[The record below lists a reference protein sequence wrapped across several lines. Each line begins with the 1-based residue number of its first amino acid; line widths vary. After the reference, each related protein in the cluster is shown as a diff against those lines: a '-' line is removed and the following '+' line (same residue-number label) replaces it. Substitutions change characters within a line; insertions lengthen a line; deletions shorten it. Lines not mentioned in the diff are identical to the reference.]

1 MQKNMTDRTPGSYDD
16 FVAYLGTVRTEEEL
30 FSRLTYWFAGQN
42 RPEDV
47 LSRSEL
53 VEARAKELGFW
64 QGLTFR
70 MERWLT
76 DGKSELEA
84 VGREEFQSRIAE
96 DYAAYRE
103 KADAARARFRD
114 RRRAA
119 PFSFTPDCLENV
131 PIQNVSWLV
140 EGLLP
145 MGEVSLL
152 GADGGTGKGIW
163 QAQLIAYV
171 TAGKTSGFFP
181 LPPQQTGKVL
191 LLAGEDDPGK
201 VLKARL
207 LAAGADMNRVLVLT
221 ADDYF
226 GKTGQPLTLKDQA
239 LADFAAKAGPLL
251 LIVDPLQSFL
261 PADVEMASRNQMRG
275 ALLPLRAIAAKQ
287 GCAVLIV
294 MHSNKKQG
302 VSGRAR
308 LADSSDIWDMARSV
322 LMMGRAKNDGKIYLS
337 HEKSSYARPQ
347 QTVLL
352 HIDDVEVEGVK
363 TARAVFDGY
372 TDKKDADF
380 IEERRVRTA
389 ETRQDTRSAILN
401 VLSESRLGSMPS
413 NELRAAVL
421 REVGC
426 SDSTYNRVYSEL
438 VKSGEIAKHQINQ
451 GGNVRSWF
459 TAMPYRGETSDKV
472 AKL

>member
-1 MQKNMTDRTPGSYDD
+1 MGVSIQDRTD
-16 FVAYLGTVRTEEEL
+16 FLNMLDACRTEQQL
-30 FSRLTYWFAGQN
+30 FSRLTFAVMFHQTDPDA
-42 RPEDV
+42 REDLLDDV
-47 LSRSEL
+47 RGAACNMQLPAVNYKIDQWL
-53 VEARAKELGFW
+53 NTCKQAW
-64 QGLTFR
+64 QADPAAF
-70 MERWLT
+70 MA
-76 DGKSELEA
+76 A
-84 VGREEFQSRIAE
+84 VN
-96 DYAAYRE
+96 
-103 KADAARARFRD
+103 ADAKQRKLALEGS
-114 RRRAA
+114 AA
-119 PFSFTPDCLENV
+119 QPGLLADV
-131 PIQNVSWLV
+131 PMQSVAWLV
-140 EGLLP
+140 PQLLP
-145 MGEVSLL
+145 LGEVSLL

-181 LPPQQTGKVL
+181 LPPQHTGKVL

-261 PADVEMASRNQMRG
+261 PADVEMASRNQMRS
-275 ALLPLRAIAAKQ
+275 ALLPLRAIAA
-287 GCAVLIV
+287 
-294 MHSNKKQG
+294 KQG

-337 HEKSSYARPQ
+337 HEKNSYARPQ

-421 REVGC
+421 REIGC
-426 SDSTYNRVYSEL
+426 SDSTYNRVYSDL
-438 VKSGEIAKHQINQ
+438 TKSSQIAKQAIRGKDGRN
-451 GGNVRSWF
+451 RWY
-459 TAMPYRGETSDKV
+459 TCYCGETSDKV
-472 AKL
+472 PF

>member
-119 PFSFTPDCLENV
+119 PFNFTPDCLENV

-140 EGLLP
+140 DGLLP

-171 TAGKTSGFFP
+171 TAGRTSGFFP
-181 LPPQQTGKVL
+181 QPP
-191 LLAGEDDPGK
+191 A
-201 VLKARL
+201 
-207 LAAGADMNRVLVLT
+207 
-221 ADDYF
+221 
-226 GKTGQPLTLKDQA
+226 QPMMIS
-239 LADFAAKAGPLL
+239 G
-251 LIVDPLQSFL
+251 LIP
-261 PADVEMASRNQMRG
+261 
-275 ALLPLRAIAAKQ
+275 
-287 GCAVLIV
+287 
-294 MHSNKKQG
+294 
-302 VSGRAR
+302 
-308 LADSSDIWDMARSV
+308 
-322 LMMGRAKNDGKIYLS
+322 YLS
-337 HEKSSYARPQ
+337 SAALVSSPITDWCKS
-347 QTVLL
+347 T
-352 HIDDVEVEGVK
+352 
-363 TARAVFDGY
+363 
-372 TDKKDADF
+372 
-380 IEERRVRTA
+380 
-389 ETRQDTRSAILN
+389 
-401 VLSESRLGSMPS
+401 
-413 NELRAAVL
+413 
-421 REVGC
+421 
-426 SDSTYNRVYSEL
+426 
-438 VKSGEIAKHQINQ
+438 
-451 GGNVRSWF
+451 
-459 TAMPYRGETSDKV
+459 
-472 AKL
+472 

>member
-1 MQKNMTDRTPGSYDD
+1 MGVSIQDRTD
-16 FVAYLGTVRTEEEL
+16 FLNMLDACRTEQQL
-30 FSRLTYWFAGQN
+30 FSRLTFAVMFHQTDPDA
-42 RPEDV
+42 REDLLDDV
-47 LSRSEL
+47 RGAACNMQLPAVNYKIDQWL
-53 VEARAKELGFW
+53 NTCKQAW
-64 QGLTFR
+64 QADPAAF
-70 MERWLT
+70 MA
-76 DGKSELEA
+76 A
-84 VGREEFQSRIAE
+84 VN
-96 DYAAYRE
+96 
-103 KADAARARFRD
+103 ADAKQRKLALEGS
-114 RRRAA
+114 AA
-119 PFSFTPDCLENV
+119 QPGLLADV
-131 PIQNVSWLV
+131 PMQSVAWLV
-140 EGLLP
+140 PQLLP
-145 MGEVSLL
+145 LGEVSLL

-261 PADVEMASRNQMRG
+261 PAGVEMASRNQMRSI
-275 ALLPLRAIAAKQ
+275 LLPLKAIAAAQ
-287 GCAVLIV
+287 QCAVLLV

-302 VSGRAR
+302 VSDRKR

-322 LMMGRAKNDGKIYLS
+322 LMMGRSNSDGKIYLS
-337 HEKSSYARPQ
+337 HEKSSYSRPQ

-352 HIDDVEVEGVK
+352 HIEDVELDGVR
-363 TARAVFDGY
+363 TAQAVFDGY

-380 IEERRVRTA
+380 IKEPRVRQAQTK
-389 ETRQDTRSAILN
+389 EDTRDAILN
-401 VLSESRLGSMPS
+401 VLAESRLGSMASPQLKS
-413 NELRAAVL
+413 EVM
-421 REVGC
+421 REIGC
-426 SDSTYNRVYSEL
+426 SEGTYNRAYGEL
-438 VKSGEIAKHQINQ
+438 VKSGKVTKHIIRQRDGRNKWY
-451 GGNVRSWF
+451 SSL
-459 TAMPYRGETSDKV
+459 YCSETSDKV
-472 AKL
+472 QI

>member
-1 MQKNMTDRTPGSYDD
+1 MGVSIQDRTD
-16 FVAYLGTVRTEEEL
+16 FLNMLDACRTEQQL
-30 FSRLTYWFAGQN
+30 FSRLTFAVMFHQTDPDA
-42 RPEDV
+42 REDLLDDV
-47 LSRSEL
+47 RGAACNMQLPAVNYKIDQWL
-53 VEARAKELGFW
+53 NTCKQAW
-64 QGLTFR
+64 QADPAAF
-70 MERWLT
+70 MA
-76 DGKSELEA
+76 A
-84 VGREEFQSRIAE
+84 VN
-96 DYAAYRE
+96 
-103 KADAARARFRD
+103 ADAKQRKLALEGS
-114 RRRAA
+114 AA
-119 PFSFTPDCLENV
+119 QPGLLADV
-131 PIQNVSWLV
+131 PMQSVAWLV
-140 EGLLP
+140 PQLLP
-145 MGEVSLL
+145 LGEVSLL

-261 PADVEMASRNQMRG
+261 PAGVEMASRNQMRSI
-275 ALLPLRAIAAKQ
+275 LLPLKAIAAAQ
-287 GCAVLIV
+287 QCAVLLV

-302 VSGRAR
+302 VSDRKR

-322 LMMGRAKNDGKIYLS
+322 LMMGRSNSDGKIYLS
-337 HEKSSYARPQ
+337 HEKSSYSRPQ

-352 HIDDVEVEGVK
+352 HIEDVELDGVR
-363 TARAVFDGY
+363 TAQAVFDGY

-380 IEERRVRTA
+380 IKEPRVRQAQTK
-389 ETRQDTRSAILN
+389 EDTRDAILN
-401 VLSESRLGSMPS
+401 VLAESRLGSMAS
-413 NELRAAVL
+413 SELRAAVVK
-421 REVGC
+421 EIGC
-426 SDSTYNRVYSEL
+426 SDRTYNRAYSEL
-438 VKSGEIAKHQINQ
+438 VRSGEVTKCTIRQRDGRNKWY
-451 GGNVRSWF
+451 SSL
-459 TAMPYRGETSDKV
+459 YCSETSGKV
-472 AKL
+472 QKL

>member
-1 MQKNMTDRTPGSYDD
+1 MGVSIQDRTD
-16 FVAYLGTVRTEEEL
+16 FLNMLDACRTEQQL
-30 FSRLTYWFAGQN
+30 FSRLTFAVMFHQTDPDA
-42 RPEDV
+42 REDLLDDV
-47 LSRSEL
+47 RGAACNMQLPAVNYKIDQWL
-53 VEARAKELGFW
+53 NTCKQAW
-64 QGLTFR
+64 QADPAAF
-70 MERWLT
+70 MA
-76 DGKSELEA
+76 A
-84 VGREEFQSRIAE
+84 VN
-96 DYAAYRE
+96 
-103 KADAARARFRD
+103 ADAKQRKLALEGS
-114 RRRAA
+114 AA
-119 PFSFTPDCLENV
+119 QPGLLADV
-131 PIQNVSWLV
+131 PMQSVAWLV
-140 EGLLP
+140 PQLLP
-145 MGEVSLL
+145 LGEVSLL

-261 PADVEMASRNQMRG
+261 PADVEMASRNQMRS

-337 HEKSSYARPQ
+337 HEKNSYARPQ

-352 HIDDVEVEGVK
+352 HIDDVEVVK

-421 REVGC
+421 REIGC
-426 SDSTYNRVYSEL
+426 SDSTYNRVYSDL
-438 VKSGEIAKHQINQ
+438 TKSSQIAKQAIRGKDGRN
-451 GGNVRSWF
+451 RWY
-459 TAMPYRGETSDKV
+459 TCYCGETSDKV
-472 AKL
+472 PF

>member
-30 FSRLTYWFAGQN
+30 FSRLTYWFAGQD

-119 PFSFTPDCLENV
+119 PLSFTPDCLENV

-140 EGLLP
+140 DGLLP

-171 TAGKTSGFFP
+171 TAGRTSGFFP
-181 LPPQQTGKVL
+181 QPPEKTGSVL
-191 LLAGEDDPGK
+191 IFSGEDDPGK

-207 LAAGADMNRVLVLT
+207 TAAGADMSRVMVITSDAYFARTGSPLCIPDTSFAKYVGKAAPALV
-221 ADDYF
+221 
-226 GKTGQPLTLKDQA
+226 
-239 LADFAAKAGPLL
+239 
-251 LIVDPLQSFL
+251 IIDPLQSFL
-261 PADVEMASRNQMRG
+261 PAGVEMASRNQMRS
-275 ALLPLRAIAAKQ
+275 ALLPLKAL
-287 GCAVLIV
+287 C
-294 MHSNKKQG
+294 
-302 VSGRAR
+302 AR
-308 LADSSDIWDMARSV
+308 LADSSDIWDIARSV
-322 LMMGRAKNDGKIYLS
+322 LMMGRDKNSEKLYLS
-337 HEKSSYARPQ
+337 HEKSSYSAPAR
-347 QTVLL
+347 TALL
-352 HIDDVEVEGVK
+352 HIEQAQVEGVT
-363 TARAVFDGY
+363 TAVAVFDSR

-380 IEERRVRTA
+380 VEERRVRTA
-389 ETRQDTRSAILN
+389 QTKEDTAQTILDI
-401 VLSESRLGSMPS
+401 LSESKTASMGSE
-413 NELRAAVL
+413 ELRAEVLKQTNCSSRTFDYARAELKRAGKIKNVKL
-421 REVGC
+421 REKDGRNKNYTLLAYC
-426 SDSTYNRVYSEL
+426 
-438 VKSGEIAKHQINQ
+438 
-451 GGNVRSWF
+451 
-459 TAMPYRGETSDKV
+459 GETACGV
-472 AKL
+472 GNI

>member
-1 MQKNMTDRTPGSYDD
+1 MGVSIQDRTD
-16 FVAYLGTVRTEEEL
+16 FLNMLDACRTEQQL
-30 FSRLTYWFAGQN
+30 FSRLTFAVMFHQTDPAA
-42 RPEDV
+42 REDLLDDV
-47 LSRSEL
+47 RGAACNMQLPAVNYKIDQWL
-53 VEARAKELGFW
+53 NTCKQAW
-64 QGLTFR
+64 QADPAAF
-70 MERWLT
+70 MA
-76 DGKSELEA
+76 A
-84 VGREEFQSRIAE
+84 VN
-96 DYAAYRE
+96 
-103 KADAARARFRD
+103 ADAKQRKLALEGS
-114 RRRAA
+114 AA
-119 PFSFTPDCLENV
+119 QPGLLADV
-131 PIQNVSWLV
+131 PMQSVAWLV
-140 EGLLP
+140 PQLLP
-145 MGEVSLL
+145 LGEVSLL

-261 PADVEMASRNQMRG
+261 PSDVEMASRNQMRS

-322 LMMGRAKNDGKIYLS
+322 LMMGRSNSDGKIYLS
-337 HEKSSYARPQ
+337 HEKSSYSRPQ

-352 HIDDVEVEGVK
+352 HIEDVELDGVR
-363 TARAVFDGY
+363 TAQAVFDGY

-380 IEERRVRTA
+380 IKEPRVRQAQTK
-389 ETRQDTRSAILN
+389 EDTRDAILN
-401 VLSESRLGSMPS
+401 VLAESRLGSMASPQLKS
-413 NELRAAVL
+413 EVM
-421 REVGC
+421 REIGC
-426 SDSTYNRVYSEL
+426 SEGTYNRAYGEL
-438 VKSGEIAKHQINQ
+438 VKSGKVTKHIIRQRDGRNKWY
-451 GGNVRSWF
+451 SSL
-459 TAMPYRGETSDKV
+459 YCSETSDKV
-472 AKL
+472 QI

>member
-30 FSRLTYWFAGQN
+30 FSRLTYWFAGQD

-70 MERWLT
+70 MERWLA

-119 PFSFTPDCLENV
+119 PFNFTPDCLENV

-140 EGLLP
+140 DGLLP

-171 TAGKTSGFFP
+171 TAGRTSGFFP
-181 LPPQQTGKVL
+181 QPPEKTGSVL
-191 LLAGEDDPGK
+191 IFSGEDDPGK

-207 LAAGADMNRVLVLT
+207 TAAGADMSRVMVVTSDAYFARTGSPLCIPDTSFAKYVGKAAPALV
-221 ADDYF
+221 
-226 GKTGQPLTLKDQA
+226 
-239 LADFAAKAGPLL
+239 
-251 LIVDPLQSFL
+251 IIDPLQSFL
-261 PADVEMASRNQMRG
+261 PAGVEMASRNQMRS
-275 ALLPLRAIAAKQ
+275 ALLPLKARLRGPHLDAHQQARQ
-287 GCAVLIV
+287 RLGPRP
-294 MHSNKKQG
+294 
-302 VSGRAR
+302 SGRQLR
-308 LADSSDIWDMARSV
+308 HL
-322 LMMGRAKNDGKIYLS
+322 G
-337 HEKSSYARPQ
+337 HRPQ
-347 QTVLL
+347 RPHDGPRQEQRKALPQPREEQLL
-352 HIDDVEVEGVK
+352 RPGPDSPAPH
-363 TARAVFDGY
+363 RAGAGGGRHDGGG
-372 TDKKDADF
+372 
-380 IEERRVRTA
+380 
-389 ETRQDTRSAILN
+389 
-401 VLSESRLGSMPS
+401 RL
-413 NELRAAVL
+413 
-421 REVGC
+421 
-426 SDSTYNRVYSEL
+426 
-438 VKSGEIAKHQINQ
+438 
-451 GGNVRSWF
+451 
-459 TAMPYRGETSDKV
+459 
-472 AKL
+472 